1 MTFKKSKIALLLPL
15 LFLSFY
21 TAPAFA
27 QGVVFSEENYGDD
40 AEMIDRMSHS
50 DADYAMTTREGSV
63 DFMIARQS
71 IVIQFS
77 DSFMAHLEEELDA
90 ETGREPDDS
99 HFATVIKSMVS
110 SGVRTML
117 DRAIAVPLSEISEIY
132 VEDGRLI
139 IKNLDGDEI
148 FGEMEVNDRKVMED
162 FSRRDARRFVA
173 EAEKQMP

>member
-1 MTFKKSKIALLLPL
+1 
-15 LFLSFY
+15 
-21 TAPAFA
+21 
-27 QGVVFSEENYGDD
+27 VFNEESYGED
-40 AEMIDRMSHS
+40 ADLVDRMSHS

-63 DFMIARQS
+63 DLMIAQQR

-77 DSFMAHLEEELDA
+77 DAFMTNLEDELDA
-90 ETGREPDDS
+90 EKGKDPDDS

-132 VEDGRLI
+132 VDEGRLV
-139 IKNLDGDEI
+139 IKDSVGDEL
-148 FGEMEVNDRKVMED
+148 FGEMEINDRKVMED